1 MERDGII
8 IFLKKDGSTEEYNI
22 YCSNDVYF
30 HEVELLN
37 LIEERK
43 CLMYYTNCTK
53 QGLIEKENIF
63 FFRSETNISRAFV
76 GSFFFLTDKT
86 LELDECIAIKIT
98 KF

>member
-8 IFLKKDGSTEEYNI
+8 IFLNKDGSTEEYNI

-30 HEVELLN
+30 YEVELLH
-37 LIEERK
+37 LIKEKK

-63 FFRSETNISRAFV
+63 FFRSESNIQRAFV

-86 LELDECIAIKIT
+86 INFDNCIAINIT